1 RGERIQELVKTGE
14 ADVGAASY
22 EAVKNDPNFRVI
34 QISRNIP
41 GSGVYL
47 SPNLSDND
55 QKAIT
60 QALVNAPANIQNQA
74 NYGEDKEPDFSYFI
88 QISKR
93 AEEVL
98 KCANFKQNPVNFFCS
113 PENSNIPDSLTP
125 ESNQIIGIVNG
136 LSIVENQITRLTLQ
150 AKDQKIYYV
159 FLNPKILNQIPNAG
173 SGLNLQNK
181 TLVITGVIPD
191 PKSNQIVIND
201 PNQIQVLN

>member
-1 RGERIQELVKTGE
+1 MPSYDLFGKSLRVTMGHRGEVIQELVKTGK

-34 QISRNIP
+34 QRSRNIP

-60 QALVNAPANIQNQA
+60 QALVNAPANIQKKA
-74 NYGEDKEPDFSYFI
+74 NYGVDEEPDFSYFI
-88 QISKR
+88 QISQR

-98 KCANFKQNPVNFFCS
+98 KCADFTQNPVNFFCS
-113 PENSNIPDSLTP
+113 PATSTISDSLTT

-136 LSIVENQITRLTLQ
+136 LSIVE
-150 AKDQKIYYV
+150 
-159 FLNPKILNQIPNAG
+159 
-173 SGLNLQNK
+173 
-181 TLVITGVIPD
+181 
-191 PKSNQIVIND
+191 KSNDSINITSKRSKD
-201 PNQIQVLN
+201 LLCFSESQNFESDSQCWKWVKSTK